1 MLKKSCVAVLLA
13 VAAAAAVLVAAP
25 RATLILRNGDRVN
38 GDLVDMG
45 GSGFTLRTGG
55 GEKTIATDE
64 VAAID
69 FQGGAIPGNVAA
81 RIQAGRPFVVL
92 RNGDIVEGR
101 LIDIGGTN
109 PLHLTVRTPDGERD
123 FNSNEVSRVLLARWE
138 GMPAPAAKPA
148 EQRTNVN
155 PTDQPTAQPTAQ
167 PSTPAEHA
175 LAQGGPGISVPGNPC
190 WTDTGISVQRDQF
203 VSFLASGEIGLSG
216 NADDI
221 AGPSGSKTGRYAPNA
236 PLPSVLAGALLGRV
250 ANGQPFG
257 IGDQTQPLVM
267 PATGKLYLGINDD
280 QCGDNRGEFR
290 VLLVTR

>member
-1 MLKKSCVAVLLA
+1 MLNKSCVVALLA
-13 VAAAAAVLVAAP
+13 VAATTAVLVAAP

-38 GDLVDMG
+38 GDLIDMG
-45 GSGFTLRTGG
+45 GSGFTVRTGG

-69 FQGGAIPGNVAA
+69 FQGGPIPGEVATKV
-81 RIQAGRPFVVL
+81 QAGRPFVVL
-92 RNGDIVEGR
+92 RNGDIIDGR
-101 LIDIGGTN
+101 LIDIGGTD
-109 PLHLTVRTPDGERD
+109 PLRLTVRTSDGERD
-123 FNSNEVSRVLLARWE
+123 FNSNEVSRVVLTRWE
-138 GMPAPAAKPA
+138 GMPASAVKPA

-155 PTDQPTAQPTAQ
+155 PTEQPTAQPTAQ
-167 PSTPAEHA
+167 PSTPAQHT

-190 WTDTGISVQRDQF
+190 WTDTGVSVQRNQL
-203 VSFLASGEIGLSG
+203 VSFQASGEIGLSS
-216 NADDI
+216 NVDDI
-221 AGPSGSKTGRYAPNA
+221 AGPSGSRTGRYAPNA

-250 ANGQPFG
+250 ANGRPFG
-257 IGDQTQPLVM
+257 IGDQAQALVM